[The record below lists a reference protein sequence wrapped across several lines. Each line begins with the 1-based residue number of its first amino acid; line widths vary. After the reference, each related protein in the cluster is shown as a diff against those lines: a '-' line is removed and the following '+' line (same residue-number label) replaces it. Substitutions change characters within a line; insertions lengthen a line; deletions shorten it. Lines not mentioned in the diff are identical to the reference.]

1 MYILYTRV
9 MKISLLMPC
18 VVDDDDDVVVFVQK
32 NLKIKEYNIKYKSIK
47 CYIKL
52 YILINI

>member
-1 MYILYTRV
+1 MYVCIYTRV

-32 NLKIKEYNIKYKSIK
+32 KIIKNKRI
-47 CYIKL
+47 
-52 YILINI
+52 